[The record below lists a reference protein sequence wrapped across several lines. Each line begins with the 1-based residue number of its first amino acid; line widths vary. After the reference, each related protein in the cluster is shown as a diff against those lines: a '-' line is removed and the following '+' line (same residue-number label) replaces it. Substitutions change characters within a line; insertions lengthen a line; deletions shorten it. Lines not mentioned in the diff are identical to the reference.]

1 MNIVVTGGLGFIGR
15 GLVEKLVERGE
26 EVIILDRSAGR
37 RPVPSGA
44 ECIAEDLRQEG
55 RWQEAVR
62 RADVVVNLVGAGI
75 FRRWTPEVRRAIRES
90 RVETTRNVVRA
101 IEAGDGGLKA
111 LISASAIG
119 IYGFR
124 GDEIVDETACPG
136 DDFLA
141 RVAVDWEREAL
152 AASSSGARVAR
163 CRFGIV
169 LGAAGGAMDILLP
182 MFRCMMGSPLG
193 SGRQWFPWIH
203 LEDLTRILLYC
214 IYNPGARGAINCVA
228 PRPVTNRELT
238 FTLASVVRR
247 PVLIPFIPS
256 WAIEFLLGDFG
267 AVLTHGQRAVPQRLQ
282 EEGFHFS
289 HPELREALADVV
301 RSRRE

>member
-1 MNIVVTGGLGFIGR
+1 MNVVVTGGLGFIGR
-15 GLVEKLVERGE
+15 PLVDTLLERGE
-26 EVIILDRSAGR
+26 EVTILDRSAGR
-37 RPVPSGA
+37 RPVPPGA
-44 ECIAEDLRQEG
+44 SCIAADLRQKG
-55 RWQEAVR
+55 RWQQAVR
-62 RADVVVNLVGAGI
+62 RADVVVNLVGASI

-90 RVETTRNVVRA
+90 RVETTRNVARA
-101 IEAGDGGLKA
+101 LQADDGRRKA
-111 LISASAIG
+111 LISASAVG

-124 GDEIVDETACPG
+124 GDEIVDEAATPG

-141 RVAVDWEREAL
+141 RVAVDWEKEAL
-152 AASSSGARVAR
+152 AARSCGARVAR

-169 LGAAGGAMDILLP
+169 LGPAGGAMDMLLP

-203 LEDLTRILLYC
+203 REDLTRILLYC
-214 IYNPGARGAINCVA
+214 IYNPEARGAINCVA

-247 PVLIPFIPS
+247 PVLIPFIPA
-256 WAIEFLLGDFG
+256 WAIELALGDFG
-267 AVLTHGQRAVPQRLQ
+267 AVLTHGQRAVPRRLQ

-289 HPELREALADVV
+289 HPQLREALVHIL
-301 RSRRE
+301 RSRQG